1 LIRAP
6 LSTTS
11 VLDES
16 ADAVRVTGAAW
27 AALLILTSL
36 PYRFAQAIF
45 IDRLLEL
52 GGEATHYGNL
62 LGSLARWT
70 MGAFVISRC
79 GRAIYARACRLATDS
94 GEAPGA
100 IAWRVPLAALA
111 NYLFLSAIV
120 ESITWLSLMTCL
132 AFPLCVLLSGFAIGT
147 MEMNEQPSIVMPFRL
162 LAKRTRELRYAAAL
176 VLIFACA
183 LVVATINVAFA
194 AGIGLALAEAS
205 GRVDVPRW
213 TVLLHPD
220 NHRFIAMII
229 AGGVLAIEPF
239 WIAANVILVRK
250 GGAVESGEE
259 LRVWFEELRRA

>member
-1 LIRAP
+1 RHLVLRRVSRREARHRASSLARRRLDRRRSRSHRHAFPRREIHGVDRRAARRPPLIRAP

-79 GRAIYARACRLATDS
+79 GRAIYARAFRLATDS

-100 IAWRVPLAALA
+100 IAWRVPL
-111 NYLFLSAIV
+111 
-120 ESITWLSLMTCL
+120 
-132 AFPLCVLLSGFAIGT
+132 
-147 MEMNEQPSIVMPFRL
+147 
-162 LAKRTRELRYAAAL
+162 
-176 VLIFACA
+176 
-183 LVVATINVAFA
+183 
-194 AGIGLALAEAS
+194 
-205 GRVDVPRW
+205 
-213 TVLLHPD
+213 
-220 NHRFIAMII
+220 
-229 AGGVLAIEPF
+229 
-239 WIAANVILVRK
+239 
-250 GGAVESGEE
+250 
-259 LRVWFEELRRA
+259 